1 MTSFLKLF
9 GYFGENVSNSISSP
23 NFVMIE
29 LETTKLEEGLRTLA
43 PGINWP
49 IHWPTQV
56 VTIYANKLAND
67 PFVGLRVAINDMHR

>member
-1 MTSFLKLF
+1 
-9 GYFGENVSNSISSP
+9 
-23 NFVMIE
+23 MIE

-43 PGINWP
+43 PGLLP

-56 VTIYANKLAND
+56 VTIYAINLAND